1 MRLSKTFLLCL
12 QLSWKELVAEST
24 IELADDFQKLIFSPT
39 FQQVT
44 LSNSPLRKVT
54 FKFCKVEIGGD

>member
-1 MRLSKTFLLCL
+1 MSKTFLLRL

-39 FQQVT
+39 FQQIT
-44 LSNSPLRKVT
+44 LSNSLLRKVT